1 MTKMNV
7 PKLRFKGF
15 SGEWIEERTDKL
27 CHFKKGKGFSK
38 NDLSDRGNPILLYG
52 SLYTNFHSYLST
64 VETFVQDVNY
74 DVCLSVK
81 GDVVVPSSGET
92 REDIARA
99 TNIDSNDIIIGG
111 DLNILHPKEMLNSLF
126 LSLYITYGKGHEKL
140 RQLAQGNSVVHL
152 YNSDLKSLKILHP
165 KIEEQQKIGDF
176 LKKIDKLIEL
186 QTKKLE
192 ALKKLKQGYLQKM
205 FPQDGDKVPRLRFR
219 EFSDDWD
226 KIKLSDILKKGKSG
240 GTPNTKIKRYYNGNI
255 PFLSIK
261 DVSKSNGVISNTE
274 KHISNEGLENSSAW
288 IVPKGSLTISMYASV
303 GSVAKINSDI
313 ATSQAFFNMILLDKV
328 SVDFMY
334 QFFSQFNYM
343 GKWNRLIAT
352 GTQGNLNAT
361 EINNVNIQIPYEY
374 EQKKVG
380 KFFSKIDI
388 IIESQTDNL
397 DKLIK
402 LKKGYLNRL
411 FI

>member
-1 MTKMNV
+1 MNV

-15 SGEWIEERTDKL
+15 REEWEEKKL
-27 CHFKKGKGFSK
+27 
-38 NDLSDRGNPILLYG
+38 
-52 SLYTNFHSYLST
+52 
-64 VETFVQDVNY
+64 
-74 DVCLSVK
+74 
-81 GDVVVPSSGET
+81 
-92 REDIARA
+92 EDISERV
-99 TNIDSNDIIIGG
+99 TRKNKNIDSELPLTISAQYGLVDQETFFNKKVASK
-111 DLNILHPKEMLNSLF
+111 DLSNYLLIKNGEFAYNKSYSAGYPFGTIKSLKKYQMGV
-126 LSLYITYGKGHEKL
+126 LSSLYIVFSINK
-140 RQLAQGNSVVHL
+140 SISHL
-152 YNSDLKSLKILHP
+152 FMDSFFDSDHWYEDVSKKTTEGARNHGLLNISPQDFMSMRLYLPDRKD
-165 KIEEQQKIGDF
+165 EQQKIGEF

-186 QTKKLE
+186 QAKKLE

-205 FPQDGDKVPRLRFR
+205 FPQDGEKVPRLRFNG
-219 EFSDDWD
+219 FSDEWD

-240 GTPNTKIKRYYNGNI
+240 GTPNTKIKRYYNGDI

-313 ATSQAFFNMILLDKV
+313 ATSQAFFNMILIDKV

-361 EINNVNIQIPYEY
+361 EINNINIQIPCEY
-374 EQKKVG
+374 EQEKVG